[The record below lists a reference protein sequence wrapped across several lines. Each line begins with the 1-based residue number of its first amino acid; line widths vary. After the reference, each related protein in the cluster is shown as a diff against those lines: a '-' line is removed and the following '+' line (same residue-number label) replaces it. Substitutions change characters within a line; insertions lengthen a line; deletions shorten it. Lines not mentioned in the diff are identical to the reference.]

1 MQLTTDRDWDTK
13 IFRHDVSSKATHSC
27 YHDNAIKPDSPRWS
41 LDVGIERVWV
51 WVSQKAHSLEI
62 PLVRTVQ
69 MICLAIFVWK
79 PFFNG
84 LIKSQLFIPPHVL
97 FDLGDTLWLIW
108 LWGFQRPP
116 FEWFITY
123 FAIILCFD
131 RYSFSNLGST
141 RIKDDFAVL
150 LASALENLR
159 GDSDG
164 PRKYR

>member
-1 MQLTTDRDWDTK
+1 MQLTIDHVCDTK
-13 IFRHDVSSKATHSC
+13 IFCYDVSFKATHSC
-27 YHDNAIKPDSPRWS
+27 YHDNEIKPDSPRWS
-41 LDVGIERVWV
+41 LDVGIERA
-51 WVSQKAHSLEI
+51 SMGFTKSPFFGNPSCRNRLNDLSRH
-62 PLVRTVQ
+62 
-69 MICLAIFVWK
+69 ICLK
-79 PFFNG
+79 TFFQWAHK
-84 LIKSQLFIPPHVL
+84 IAVIHPPHIL
-97 FDLGDTLWLIW
+97 FDLADTLWLIW